1 MVFTMALSFSCED
14 STKELSEIIKDRQEA
29 LGTAANIRMVYTDS
43 TKIQAILTAPKHVD
57 YTNLSFRYAEFPE
70 GLKVIFYDNLE
81 RENEVIAD
89 YGILYN
95 DTRLV
100 DLRGNVRL
108 QSHDGSL
115 LTTSQLFWDAE
126 SEWLF
131 TEKPFRFEDS
141 DYNFEALRLDT
152 NKEFTKFQTG
162 SLIGTVTV
170 SEEKDCYCKESFSSV
185 TVSEEKDSLQ

>member
-1 MVFTMALSFSCED
+1 MNFTKFLKGLMVITIALFVSCAD
-14 STKELSEIIKDRQEA
+14 STQALNEINSDRQEP
-29 LGTAANIRMVYTDS
+29 LGTAWNIRMIYTDS
-43 TKIQAILTAPKHVD
+43 IKIQAILTAPKHID

-70 GLKVIFYDNLE
+70 GLKVVFYDNLE

-95 DTRLV
+95 DTKLI
-100 DLRGNVRL
+100 DLKGNVRL

-115 LTTSQLFWDAE
+115 LTTNQLFWDAE

-141 DYNFEALRLDT
+141 DYNFDALRLDT

-162 SLIGTVTV
+162 SLIGTVKV
-170 SEEKDCYCKESFSSV
+170 SEEKDTLE
-185 TVSEEKDSLQ
+185 QQ

>member
-1 MVFTMALSFSCED
+1 MALFISCGD
-14 STKELSEIIKDRQEA
+14 SSQALMEIYADLQEP
-29 LGTAANIRMVYTDS
+29 LGTASNIRMVYTDS
-43 TKIQAILTAPKHVD
+43 IKIQAILTAPKHVD

-70 GLKVIFYDNLE
+70 GLKVIFFDDLE
-81 RENEVIAD
+81 RENEVVAD

-95 DTRLV
+95 DTKLI
-100 DLRGNVRL
+100 DLKGNVRL
-108 QSHDGSL
+108 QSHDGSV

-131 TEKPFRFEDS
+131 TEQPFKFEDN
-141 DYNFEALRLDT
+141 DYNFDALRLDT

-170 SEEKDCYCKESFSSV
+170 SEEKD
-185 TVSEEKDSLQ
+185 SLNQE

>member
-1 MVFTMALSFSCED
+1 MALFISCGD
-14 STKELSEIIKDRQEA
+14 SSQALMEINADLQEP
-29 LGTAANIRMVYTDS
+29 LGTASNIRMVYTDS
-43 TKIQAILTAPKHVD
+43 IKIQAILTAPKHVD

-70 GLKVIFYDNLE
+70 GLKVIFFDDLE
-81 RENEVIAD
+81 RENEVVAD

-95 DTRLV
+95 DTKLI
-100 DLRGNVRL
+100 DLKGNVRL
-108 QSHDGSL
+108 QSHDGSV

-131 TEKPFRFEDS
+131 TEQPFKFEDN
-141 DYNFEALRLDT
+141 DYNFDALRLDT

-170 SEEKDCYCKESFSSV
+170 SEEKD
-185 TVSEEKDSLQ
+185 SLNQE

>member
-1 MVFTMALSFSCED
+1 MKSKFLRKKKGLMVLTIALFTSCMD
-14 STKELSEIIKDRQEA
+14 SSSTLKEINSDRQEP
-29 LGTAANIRMVYTDS
+29 LGTASNIRMVYTDS

-57 YTNLSFRYAEFPE
+57 YTNLSFRYAEFPD
-70 GLKVIFYDNLE
+70 GLRVVFYDNLE

-95 DTRLV
+95 DTKLI
-100 DLRGNVRL
+100 DLKGNVRL

-115 LTTSQLFWDAE
+115 LTTTQLFWDAE

-131 TEKPFRFEDS
+131 TEQPFKFEDN

-162 SLIGTVTV
+162 SLIGTVAV
-170 SEEKDCYCKESFSSV
+170 SEKKD
-185 TVSEEKDSLQ
+185 TLGQQ